1 MIQFIGTEKGNLTV
15 CVGLPFFMTSTDPAV
30 ADRLIAEGY
39 CDYVVIA
46 RGFIADPDRA
56 NKARAGEDEDIR
68 PCIRC
73 FRCLDVAIGR
83 VNTSTKAV
91 LEDFS
96 KFTRRSAC
104 SGNPTFGHTHGRNIS
119 RKQFGKRKLLL
130 SVGDPVAC
138 REYLI
143 RQVEKHK
150 IQ

>member
-15 CVGLPFFMTSTDPAV
+15 CVGLPFFMPSTDPAV

-46 RGFIADPDRA
+46 RGFIADPDWA

-96 KFTRRSAC
+96 KSTRRSAC
-104 SGNPTFGHTHGRNIS
+104 SVNPTFGHCAWKEHFPETVRKKKIVVIGGGPGGVQGIS
-119 RKQFGKRKLLL
+119 DQAG
-130 SVGDPVAC
+130 
-138 REYLI
+138 
-143 RQVEKHK
+143 
-150 IQ
+150 